1 MDLIVQLTKLINE
14 NIGSGKTSLPVFN
27 KIALKLQ
34 QELSKAEPDQQ
45 VIKKMISNDPS
56 LTGHLLK
63 IANSAYYKGMEDVT
77 TVQEAIFRLGMAE
90 VANLVLLITQ
100 KSNFQSRDS
109 YIQEIMNRLWKH
121 SVGCAIGA
129 KWIATR
135 CGCSDLSSQAFT
147 AGLLHDVGKLF
158 ILTVVD
164 SLIMSGH
171 DEIKAPLKVLNR
183 IMGDL
188 HVIHGYSLMKIWALP
203 EIYCEVVR
211 DHHKEKIDSKNI
223 LLPVVKLVDMA
234 CNKIGLGIATDSGY
248 APEDTGEAKILGL
261 TDIDLAELEIKLED
275 ARFLF

>member
-1 MDLIVQLTKLINE
+1 MDLVVQLTQLVNE
-14 NIGSGKTSLPVFN
+14 NIGTGRTSLPVFN

-34 QELSKAEPDQQ
+34 QELSKAEPDQH

-56 LTGHLLK
+56 LTGQLLK
-63 IANSAYYKGMEDVT
+63 IANSAYYKGLDDVT
-77 TVQEAIFRLGMAE
+77 TVQEAVFRLGTAE
-90 VANLVLLITQ
+90 VANIVLLITQ
-100 KSNFQSRDS
+100 KSNFQSKDA

-129 KWIATR
+129 KWVASR
-135 CGCSDLSSQAFT
+135 CGCSDLSNQAFT

-164 SLIMSGH
+164 SLILSGH
-171 DEIKAPLKVLNR
+171 EEIKAPLKILNR
-183 IMGDL
+183 IMAEL

-223 LLPVVKLVDMA
+223 LLPIIKLVDMV
-234 CNKIGLGIATDSGY
+234 CNKIGLGIAPDSGY
-248 APEDTGEAKILGL
+248 APEETAEAKIMGLG
-261 TDIDLAELEIKLED
+261 DIDIAELEIKLED
-275 ARFLF
+275 AKFLF

>member
-1 MDLIVQLTKLINE
+1 MDLVAQLTQLINE

-34 QELSKAEPDQQ
+34 QELSKPEPDQH

-56 LTGHLLK
+56 LTGQLLK
-63 IANSAYYKGMEDVT
+63 IANSAFYKGLEDVT

-100 KSNFQSRDS
+100 KSNFQSKDA

-121 SVGCAIGA
+121 SVGCAIGS
-129 KWIATR
+129 KWISSR
-135 CGCSDLSSQAFT
+135 CGCSDLSNQAFT

-171 DEIKAPLKVLNR
+171 EEIKAPLKVLNR
-183 IMGDL
+183 IMAEL

-211 DHHKEKIDSKNI
+211 DHHKERIDSKNI
-223 LLPVVKLVDMA
+223 ILPIVKLVDMT
-234 CNKIGLGIATDSGY
+234 CNKIGLGIASCNDCI
-248 APEDTGEAKILGL
+248 PEETEEARILGL
-261 TDIDLAELEIKLED
+261 SEIDMAELEIKLED